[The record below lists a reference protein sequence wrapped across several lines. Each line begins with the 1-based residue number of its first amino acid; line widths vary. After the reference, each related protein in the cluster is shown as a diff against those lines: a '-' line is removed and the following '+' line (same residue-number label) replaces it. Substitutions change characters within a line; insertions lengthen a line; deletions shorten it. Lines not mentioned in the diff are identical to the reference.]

1 MTTFKTPKGKT
12 IQLYNEGM
20 SVCCK
25 FVEGG
30 ALPASLAGKWTDS
43 VKATDSI
50 NKYLNDMEP
59 IHIQEKDENGIFK
72 SVNNPNKNKAEE

>member
-1 MTTFKTPKGKT
+1 MQTFKTPNGKT
-12 IQLYNEGM
+12 IELYSEGM

-30 ALPASLAGKWTDS
+30 ELPASLAGKWTDS
-43 VKATDSI
+43 NKAIDSI

-59 IHIQEKDENGIFK
+59 IHIQEKDENGIFQK
-72 SVNNPNKNKAEE
+72 VKNPNKNKAEE